1 MFEIKSRFSI
11 NNNINNDKDINDDII
26 FTTKMKSLLD
36 TIHFGITTRTPIV
49 LEGSYGQ
56 GKLKAIDYY
65 CKLKDLSLLKLSLQN
80 IQRMMIYLGKIY
92 LKQLKGSKL

>member
-36 TIHFGITTRTPIV
+36 TIHFGISTRTPIV

-56 GKLKAIDYY
+56 GK
-65 CKLKDLSLLKLSLQN
+65 S
-80 IQRMMIYLGKIY
+80 
-92 LKQLKGSKL
+92 KQFITIAN